1 MNRALRIR
9 RNRPDI
15 LKLPDIYKYGY
26 NDGIAFAEKQ
36 FKKKQKEKPTPS
48 NAELTGRELE
58 NRLTQSWNDGV
69 TYGRANPAGSRLS
82 SIEGGLMIFGL
93 ISGLMF
99 GVGLLINLFAT
110 DYVETKKLILLA
122 LMSIGCFQVRSTIE
136 IKRILR

>member
-36 FKKKQKEKPTPS
+36 FKKKQKEQS
-48 NAELTGRELE
+48 SASHAENEE
-58 NRLTQSWNDGV
+58 RLQRRLIHEWQNGV
-69 TYGRANPAGSRLS
+69 DYGRANPAGNKLS

-93 ISGLMF
+93 IAGIMF

-122 LMSIGCFQVRSTIE
+122 LMSVGCFQVRSVIE